1 MKRRE
6 LLVGASAAAGGTL
19 AASGPTAAQGGI
31 DYGGWF
37 SDVSNFDGTTVDM
50 TGQSE
55 VTVDVGVEGNTNF
68 FAYGP
73 PAVQVDPGT
82 TVVWEWTGQ
91 GGSHNVLQEGGD
103 RFGSD
108 LLAEEGATYEFTFE
122 DEGIYRYYCQPHL
135 GLGMKG
141 AVVVGQPQ
149 QQAGGGGGEGGEGGG
164 GETSPEEM
172 GVPFQA
178 HFVGLATILGMVVSL
193 VFAFFVLKYGES
205 AHSSSPERK

>member
-1 MKRRE
+1 MTGADPSGDLDRRGF
-6 LLVGASAAAGGTL
+6 LLAAAG
-19 AASGPTAAQGGI
+19 ATAATGAAAPAAAQDGI

-37 SDVSNFDGTTVDM
+37 SDVSNFDGTTADM

-141 AVVVGQPQ
+141 AVVVGQPGSD
-149 QQAGGGGGEGGEGGG
+149 GGENGGGEGPTG
-164 GETSPEEM
+164 PL
-172 GVPFQA
+172 VPNA
-178 HFVGLATILGMVVSL
+178 ARSLTVAALVAMLATLGLAF
-193 VFAFFVLKYGES
+193 VFIKYGE
-205 AHSSSPERK
+205 ATEPEN